1 MRPLLLT
8 LIATVAVTTGAIAGE
23 AKPPTRAE
31 VDTLIAQGQAW
42 LLSQQQPD
50 GALVPGKTFT
60 LGITAMGALALAVQ
74 PQGLAA
80 DHPAMVK
87 ALAYVETQRHD
98 DGGVYV
104 IDEGLGNYTTALA
117 LQLWA
122 ATGRKDAAVTAAQR
136 YLLGQQNTETGNPG
150 EGGIGYGD
158 KGRGHEDLS
167 NTSYAVAA
175 LRDSGIPA
183 TDARMQA
190 ALKFLERC
198 QDLSSVNKQ
207 PWVGSAGGPAGQGG
221 AVYGPA
227 EATTS
232 WEKKEPGQTEKFT
245 STGTMTYALLSSY
258 LTLEL
263 APEDPRVAAALS
275 WVKGNYQFTVNPGM
289 ATGKEMQGLFHYYA
303 LMGRTFAM
311 LKSPTIDLGNG
322 RTIDWR
328 GDLFAAIKSQAQQAP
343 LADGKTGTFWI
354 NSAPRWAEGM
364 PHLTTSYMLR
374 GLKAI
379 ASTLP

>member
-8 LIATVAVTTGAIAGE
+8 LLITAAFAGE
-23 AKPPTRAE
+23 AAPPTRAE
-31 VDTLIAQGQAW
+31 VETLVDQGQAW

-74 PQGLAA
+74 PKGLAA
-80 DHPAMVK
+80 DHPALVK
-87 ALAYVETQRHD
+87 ALAYVEAQRKP

-104 IDEGLGNYTTALA
+104 LDEGLGNYTTSLA
-117 LQLWA
+117 LQVWA
-122 ATGRKDAAVTAAQR
+122 ATGRKDAAVAAAQR
-136 YLLGQQNTETGNPG
+136 YLLGLQNTDAGNPG

-167 NTSYAVAA
+167 NTSYAVTA

-183 TDARMQA
+183 DDARLQA

-232 WEKKEPGQTEKFT
+232 WEKKDPGQTEKFT
-245 STGTMTYALLSSY
+245 STGTMSYALLSSY
-258 LTLEL
+258 LTLQL

-275 WVKGNYQFTVNPGM
+275 WVKGNYQFAVNPGM

-311 LKSPTIDLGNG
+311 LKAPTLDLGNG
-322 RTIDWR
+322 KTVDWR
-328 GDLFAAIKSQAQQAP
+328 GDLFAAIKAKVQTAP
-343 LADGKTGTFWI
+343 LADGKTGAFWI

-379 ASTLP
+379 SGTLP

>member
-8 LIATVAVTTGAIAGE
+8 FIAAVSFAGE
-23 AKPPTRAE
+23 AAPPAKAE
-31 VDTLIAQGQAW
+31 VDALIDQGQAW
-42 LLSQQQPD
+42 LLTQQQPD

-74 PQGLAA
+74 PKGLAA
-80 DHPAMVK
+80 DHPALVK
-87 ALAYVETQRHD
+87 ALAYVEAQRKP
-98 DGGVYV
+98 DGGVYLA
-104 IDEGLGNYTTALA
+104 DEGLGNYTTSLA

-122 ATGRKDAAVTAAQR
+122 ATGRKDAAVAAAQR
-136 YLLGQQNTETGNPG
+136 WLLGLQNTEAGNPG

-183 TDARMQA
+183 EDARMQA

-258 LTLEL
+258 LTLQL
-263 APEDPRVAAALS
+263 APEDPRVTAALA
-275 WVKGNYQFTVNPGM
+275 WVKGNYQFAANPGM
-289 ATGKEMQGLFHYYA
+289 AGGKELQGLFHYYA

-311 LKSPTIDLGNG
+311 LETPTLTLGDG
-322 RTIDWR
+322 RIVDWR
-328 GDLFAAIKSQAQQAP
+328 ADLFAAIKAKAQVATLP
-343 LADGKTGTFWI
+343 DGKPGAFWI

>member
-1 MRPLLLT
+1 MRTLLIL
-8 LIATVAVTTGAIAGE
+8 LASLSLAIAGE
-23 AKPPTRAE
+23 AAPPTRAE
-31 VDTLIAQGQAW
+31 VDALIDQGQAW
-42 LLSQQQPD
+42 LMSQQQPD

-60 LGITAMGALALAVQ
+60 LGITAMGALALSVQ
-74 PQGLAA
+74 PKGLPA
-80 DHPAMVK
+80 DHPALVK
-87 ALAYVETQRHD
+87 ALAYIETQRQK

-104 IDEGLGNYTTALA
+104 ADEGLGNYTTSLA

-136 YLLGQQNTETGNPG
+136 FLLGLQNTEAGNPD
-150 EGGIGYGD
+150 EGGIGYND
-158 KGRGHEDLS
+158 KGRSDVS
-167 NTSYAVAA
+167 NTSYALSA

-183 TDARMQA
+183 DDARLQA

-221 AVYGPA
+221 AVYSPA

-258 LTLEL
+258 LTLQL
-263 APEDPRVAAALS
+263 APEDPRVAAALA
-275 WVKGNYQFTVNPGM
+275 WVKGNYQFAVNPGM
-289 ATGKEMQGLFHYYA
+289 APGKDMQGLFHYYA

-311 LKSPTIDLGNG
+311 LKTPTLDLGNG
-322 RTIDWR
+322 KTVDWR
-328 GDLFAAIKSQAQQAP
+328 GDLFAAIKAKAQTTK
-343 LADGKTGTFWI
+343 LADGTTGAFWI

-379 ASTLP
+379 FGTLP